1 MLDKEVEPMEALQ
14 ERFKPYFKPY
24 FKFTKRGCVAP

>member
-14 ERFKPYFKPY
+14 ERFKPYFK
-24 FKFTKRGCVAP
+24 FTKRGCVAP